1 MGHRLRF
8 LSAADLALAGVAEG
22 AGAEEVVEEMVDDD
36 AGAAVLLDV
45 VEVEAGVAEVV
56 EEMVDDD
63 DAGAAV
69 SLDAVE
75 VEADAAGA
83 AGIAELD
90 HC

>member
-22 AGAEEVVEEMVDDD
+22 AGAEEVVEEMVEDD

-56 EEMVDDD
+56 EEMVED

-69 SLDAVE
+69 LLDVAE
-75 VEADAAGA
+75 VEAGAAGT
-83 AGIAELD
+83 AGIAELC